1 MKDLFRKSAVAY
13 AAGTLGA
20 LANRGALQ
28 LLRVAR
34 GDTGIPAASP
44 AWLYPRLVWGGI
56 FGLLFVLPL
65 LPGRPLVKGLLL
77 SLAPSLARLTLFAPA
92 GGVGGPLAIVMVFL
106 FNAIW
111 GVATAYALTAMGA
124 ARR

>member
-1 MKDLFRKSAVAY
+1 MRDLYRKSAVAY
-13 AAGTLGA
+13 AAGAVGA
-20 LANRGALQ
+20 LANSGALQ
-28 LLRVAR
+28 VLRALR
-34 GDTGIPAASP
+34 TDTGIPPASA

-77 SLAPSLARLTLFAPA
+77 SLAPSVARLTLFAPV
-92 GGVGGPLAIVMVFL
+92 GGVGGPLAVAMVFL

-111 GVATAYALTAMGA
+111 GVATAYALVAMGA
-124 ARR
+124 HRR